1 MVRLAIAE
9 RQPGADIAF
18 NQLCRGYRQP
28 IQAYIIRH
36 GHSPQEAEDLT
47 QGFFHALIAGN
58 AFANAEAEATR
69 VKLRAFLLTK
79 LQSFLVDQYRH
90 GKAQKRGGGKV
101 ISVGDLSEEQQQLA
115 EPVDHMTPDIAYQR
129 QWLQTV
135 FSTAM
140 HQLRGDYL
148 ARSQGFLFDAIA
160 PYIDP
165 RSQPDIHALAAT
177 LNKPEGTI
185 KSDVSR
191 LRSRWR
197 DIIRDQIAATLDQP
211 TPQSVETELKE
222 LMGYR

>member
-1 MVRLAIAE
+1 MVRLAIAK

-18 NQLCRGYRQP
+18 NQLCQGYRQP

-101 ISVGDLSEEQQQLA
+101 ISVGDLSDEQQQLA
-115 EPVDHMTPDIAYQR
+115 EPVDHITPDIAYQR

-135 FSTAM
+135 FVTAM
-140 HQLRGDYL
+140 QQLQDHYTQR
-148 ARSQGFLFDAIA
+148 QQHFLFEALA

-165 RSQPDIHALAAT
+165 RSQPNIGLLATT

-191 LRSRWR
+191 LRAKWR
-197 DIIRDQIAATLDQP
+197 DLIRDQIAATLDEP
-211 TPQSVETELKE
+211 TPQAVEAELKE